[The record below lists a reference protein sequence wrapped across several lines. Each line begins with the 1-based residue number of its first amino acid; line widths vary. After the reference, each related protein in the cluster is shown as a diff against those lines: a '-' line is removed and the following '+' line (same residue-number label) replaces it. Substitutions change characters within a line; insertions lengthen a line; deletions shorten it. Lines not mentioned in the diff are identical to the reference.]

1 MKKSVPVM
9 LIALML
15 VVIAILQT
23 VKIHNK
29 GVQAA
34 GATLRQI
41 AVNQP
46 VPEFVLTDWNGKEFQ
61 VGGKREKPLL
71 INFWASWCGPCHEEA
86 PMLQR
91 MYEKYG
97 SQFDL
102 YAVNVTKGDRIQ
114 SAKQFAKQYGFT
126 FPVLLDKQGKAA
138 DDYRLMFV
146 PTSFLVDKEGKL
158 VEVIHVLSP
167 EELEKRIQKLIAL

>member
-1 MKKSVPVM
+1 MKKTIPVM
-9 LIALML
+9 LVAFML
-15 VVIAILQT
+15 VMIAVLQT
-23 VKIHNK
+23 VQIHEESVRTT
-29 GVQAA
+29 GAA
-34 GATLRQI
+34 LRHI
-41 AVNQP
+41 AVNQA
-46 VPEFVLTDWNGKEFQ
+46 VPEFTLVDWDGKEYH
-61 VGGKREKPLL
+61 VGGKREKPLM

-86 PMLQR
+86 PALQQV
-91 MYEKYG
+91 YEKYS

-146 PTSFLVDKEGKL
+146 PTSYLINKEGKL
-158 VEVIHVLSP
+158 VEVLHVLSP
-167 EELEKRIQKLIAL
+167 EELEKRIQRLIAS